1 MKRVLLVLLLI
12 VVALIVGGYV
22 FVNKAYNHSYNE
34 EFPVEEITINAD
46 SAMITHGKYL
56 ALGPAHCA
64 HCHSTLDNI
73 EALERGEE
81 VPMHGGFA
89 FELPFGNIYSRN
101 ITSDVETGIGGYS
114 DGEIYRM
121 MRHNIRPNGR
131 VCIDFMPFFN
141 MSEYDVRSVIAYLR
155 TLEPIRNEVPENQP
169 NFLGKVILGL
179 AIKPSMPKGTPPEFV
194 KRDSTIEYGEYLA
207 FSVANCYGCHTNRD
221 LQTGQFIGEPYAGG
235 FKIGPDASTGNWT
248 FVSPNLTPD
257 AETGVMA
264 NWSEEQFIERMRG
277 GRVHRTSPM
286 PWGPFSRLDD
296 SDLKAIYRFLR
307 TVEPVKQD
315 NGVAAIAPTEEGA

>member
-1 MKRVLLVLLLI
+1 MKRVLLILLVI
-12 VVALIVGGYV
+12 VAMLVIGSYV
-22 FVNKAYNHSYNE
+22 FINKAYNHNYNE
-34 EFPVEEITINAD
+34 EFPIEDLAVQAD
-46 SAMITHGKYL
+46 STMIAHGKYL

-81 VPMHGGFA
+81 VPMHGGFT
-89 FELPFGNIYSRN
+89 FELPFGSIYSRN
-101 ITSDVETGIGGYS
+101 ITSDSETGIGGYS

-131 VCIDFMPFFN
+131 VCIDLMPFFN
-141 MSEYDVRSVIAYLR
+141 MSEYDVKSVIAYLR
-155 TLEPIRNEVPENQP
+155 TLAPVKNEVPENEL
-169 NFLGKVILGL
+169 NLLGKMVMGMV
-179 AIKPSMPKGTPPEFV
+179 IKPSMPNGTPPEFV

-221 LQTGQFIGEPYAGG
+221 LQTGKFIGEPYAGG
-235 FKIGPDASTGNWT
+235 FKFGPDASTSQWT

-257 AETGVMA
+257 PETGVMA
-264 NWSEEQFIERMRG
+264 NWSEEHFIERMRG
-277 GRVHRTSPM
+277 GRVHQFSPM

-296 SDLKAIYRFLR
+296 SDLKAIYRFLK
-307 TVEPVKQD
+307 TVKPVKL
-315 NGVAAIAPTEEGA
+315 NNASAAQAPADS